1 MRLPSFCCFTAACLL
16 FACTLFV
23 SPVPALAASFR
34 DCDALLSK
42 QVMVTLTDGR
52 TPRGVLSPKSSDDSL
67 VLTISVPGIVIE
79 SRFAWGLVQAVD
91 LLSFTN
97 TKPLPRPA
105 DPVPDDEA
113 TTSEPAKD
121 RCSNNCRGRRCQR
134 RFGCWQH
141 PPRCDSYCCADPD
154 NNAPTHIEAPAGR
167 VLDNAVPPTPM
178 LPEARLLHET
188 LAPSTTDMLSFSA
201 SEIATVDVLPELV
214 PPDHRRAVRS
224 LNIRATVANWDRDA
238 EVDGLLLHV
247 QPLDGFGTLVPVDGV
262 IDVQLATETKFASGG
277 RSNVRD
283 DNTFSVP
290 ERWSVP
296 IRAIDFDATGTTVKL
311 PFRRFHPERQ
321 FDIASSAL
329 AMAKLKL
336 PTAGVFEASDPFV
349 QLRPYSPFRDEL
361 QEWRGQ
367 RLFPGEATPRW

>member
-16 FACTLFV
+16 FACTLFAC
-23 SPVPALAASFR
+23 PVPALAASFR
-34 DCDALLSK
+34 DCAALLSK

-52 TPRGVLSPKSSDDSL
+52 TPRGVLSPKSSDDAL
-67 VLTISVPGIVIE
+67 VLTTEVPGIAIE
-79 SRFAWGLVQAVD
+79 SRFAWRLVQAVD
-91 LLSFTN
+91 PLSFTN

-105 DPVPDDEA
+105 DPVPDEEA
-113 TTSEPAKD
+113 SISDPAGD
-121 RCSNNCRGRRCQR
+121 
-134 RFGCWQH
+134 
-141 PPRCDSYCCADPD
+141 
-154 NNAPTHIEAPAGR
+154 NAPDKEEAPAGR
-167 VLDNAVPPTPM
+167 VFDNILPPAPL
-178 LPEARLLHET
+178 LPEATLLQGQTAPPNVGRLPFE
-188 LAPSTTDMLSFSA
+188 
-201 SEIATVDVLPELV
+201 ATEFAIVEVLPELV
-214 PPDHRRAVRS
+214 PLDHRRAVRS

-238 EVDGLLLHV
+238 EIDGLLLHV
-247 QPLDGFGTLVPVDGV
+247 QPLDGFGVVVPVDGIV
-262 IDVQLATETKFASGG
+262 DVQLATETKLAKGG

-296 IRAIDFDATGTTVKL
+296 IRAIDFDAAGTTVKL
-311 PFRRFHPERQ
+311 PFRRFHPERD
-321 FDIASSAL
+321 FDIAPSAL

-367 RLFPGEATPRW
+367 RLFPGEATPRR

>member
-1 MRLPSFCCFTAACLL
+1 
-16 FACTLFV
+16 
-23 SPVPALAASFR
+23 
-34 DCDALLSK
+34 
-42 QVMVTLTDGR
+42 
-52 TPRGVLSPKSSDDSL
+52 
-67 VLTISVPGIVIE
+67 
-79 SRFAWGLVQAVD
+79 
-91 LLSFTN
+91 
-97 TKPLPRPA
+97 
-105 DPVPDDEA
+105 
-113 TTSEPAKD
+113 
-121 RCSNNCRGRRCQR
+121 
-134 RFGCWQH
+134 
-141 PPRCDSYCCADPD
+141 
-154 NNAPTHIEAPAGR
+154 
-167 VLDNAVPPTPM
+167 M

-214 PPDHRRAVRS
+214 PLDHRRAVRS

-247 QPLDGFGTLVPVDGV
+247 QPLDGFGVVVPVDGIV
-262 IDVQLATETKFASGG
+262 DVQLATETKLAKGG

-296 IRAIDFDATGTTVKL
+296 IRAIDFDAAGTTVKL